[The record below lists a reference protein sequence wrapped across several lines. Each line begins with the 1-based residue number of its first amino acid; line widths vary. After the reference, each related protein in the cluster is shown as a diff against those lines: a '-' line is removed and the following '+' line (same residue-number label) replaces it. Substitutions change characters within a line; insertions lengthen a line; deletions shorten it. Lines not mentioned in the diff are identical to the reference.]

1 MGCLPI
7 PEKSSMNLIA
17 WSRVYHVVQ
26 RKGTTLDILEEV
38 LLFSDIAKSECISL
52 SIVWSAQR
60 QFEVPADDN

>member
-1 MGCLPI
+1 
-7 PEKSSMNLIA
+7 MNLIA